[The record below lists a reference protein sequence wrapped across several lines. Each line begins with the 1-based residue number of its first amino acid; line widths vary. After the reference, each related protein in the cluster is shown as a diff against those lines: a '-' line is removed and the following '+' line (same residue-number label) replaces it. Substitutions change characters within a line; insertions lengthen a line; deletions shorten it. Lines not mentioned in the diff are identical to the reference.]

1 MERLTDYSDNGY
13 AYIIDVGYKT
23 CEEFCKCVVDGC
35 KNCYIQQAFKKL
47 ATYED
52 LEEHGLLVRLPC
64 KVGDDVYIIPSPT
77 NLRLNIL
84 AGYEENNRVYH
95 QHIGSITFT
104 DGHWYATSREEY
116 GIYSEKVLND
126 IAYGITWFTDHEKAE
141 KKLEEMK
148 KNE

>member
-52 LEEHGLLVRLPC
+52 LEEQGLLVRLPC
-64 KVGDDVYIIPSPT
+64 PIGTTVWDICGMDIRENVVSGLEYDKGGKWFLWANEDEY
-77 NLRLNIL
+77 LGELNVL
-84 AGYEENNRVYH
+84 VFL
-95 QHIGSITFT
+95 T
-104 DGHWYATSREEY
+104 REE
-116 GIYSEKVLND
+116 
-126 IAYGITWFTDHEKAE
+126 AE
-141 KKLEEMK
+141 KKLKEL
-148 KNE
+148 KNEI

>member
-52 LEEHGLLVRLPC
+52 LEEQGVLVRLPC
-64 KVGDDVYIIPSPT
+64 KVGDTVWELCLCD
-77 NLRLNIL
+77 
-84 AGYEENNRVYH
+84 
-95 QHIGSITFT
+95 
-104 DGHWYATSREEY
+104 DGNYRIFPMIVKTISEY
-116 GIYSEKVLND
+116 GTLKQVKKDITIWNIYAESDYTYMYKSFADFGKTVFSTKE
-126 IAYGITWFTDHEKAE
+126 EAE

-148 KNE
+148 NDKA

>member
-52 LEEHGLLVRLPC
+52 LEEQGVLVRLPC
-64 KVGDDVYIIPSPT
+64 KVGDTVWELCLCD
-77 NLRLNIL
+77 
-84 AGYEENNRVYH
+84 
-95 QHIGSITFT
+95 
-104 DGHWYATSREEY
+104 DGNYRIFPMIVKTISEY
-116 GIYSEKVLND
+116 GTLKQVKKDITIWNIYAESDYTYMYKSFADFGKTVFSTKE
-126 IAYGITWFTDHEKAE
+126 EAE
-141 KKLEEMK
+141 KKLEEL
-148 KNE
+148 KNEI

>member
-52 LEEHGLLVRLPC
+52 LEEQGVLVRLPC
-64 KVGDDVYIIPSPT
+64 KVGDTVWELCLCD
-77 NLRLNIL
+77 
-84 AGYEENNRVYH
+84 
-95 QHIGSITFT
+95 
-104 DGHWYATSREEY
+104 DGNYRIFPMIVKTISEY
-116 GIYSEKVLND
+116 GTLKQVKKDITIWNIYAESDYDYTYMYKSFADFGKTVFSTKE
-126 IAYGITWFTDHEKAE
+126 EAE
-141 KKLEEMK
+141 KKLEEF
-148 KNE
+148 KNEI